1 MSDQSGAAAHDDPR
15 DLPDRLSLR
24 HSKLEAKRRLA
35 AGEFTTLHDAQLA
48 VAREHGMSSWA
59 ALKEHI
65 AAEAGSDPGHA
76 LAQVRWLF
84 GRYGEADAPGWTAPS
99 RDELS
104 EHFTDHFLT
113 LLPPETAAAAL
124 GGVAAKLR
132 EDLVLID
139 ADSLYLSAKVA
150 DLLVEAH
157 VEPEAPHRITVL
169 SLFPGGAPATDTR
182 VAQPPTASFGPVP
195 EPMPG
200 LVGDSYAELGL
211 VGLTAAG
218 DWDSGPA
225 PEPWVCSRGWA
236 DLERNVPLGPRHRF
250 PVQGIT
256 TLVTSTAVLCLVAE
270 GAVALD
276 DPVNRHLRTLRLADD
291 AVTVRELLSHTGGVD
306 SPPPAWADSVAD
318 VADVLGPVV
327 GCTGSR
333 GEFAYSNGGYAVLG
347 QLITDL
353 TGTSFAQAATRL
365 VLEPLGL
372 ADSWFPATA
381 PVSPDAVRGYRLT
394 EEGSFE
400 PEPPRIFTLQSA
412 GGLWSTG
419 PDLVRFGSGWRTLLP
434 MELAEQALR
443 PQAKQYDS
451 AAEIGLGWLLRRPMD
466 AAGHAGAGP
475 GSSASLI
482 TRPGTGRTSVV
493 LTNRLVPVEPTN
505 ARLLRSAA
513 SVPAAEEPPSRP

>member
-65 AAEAGSDPGHA
+65 AAEAGSEPGHA

-132 EDLVLID
+132 EDLVLVD

-200 LVGDSYAELGL
+200 LAGDSYTELGL

-218 DWDSGPA
+218 DWDSGHGPA
-225 PEPWVCSRGWA
+225 PWVCSRGWA

-250 PVQGIT
+250 PVHGIT
-256 TLVTSTAVLCLVAE
+256 TLVTSTAVLCLVAA

-276 DPVNRHLRTLRLADD
+276 DPVNRHLRSLRLADD
-291 AVTVRELLSHTGGVD
+291 AVTVRELLSHTGGVACP
-306 SPPPAWADSVAD
+306 SAWAGSVAD
-318 VADVLGPVV
+318 VAEVLGPVV
-327 GCTGSR
+327 GSSGPR
-333 GEFAYSNGGYAVLG
+333 GEFAYSHGGYAVLG
-347 QLITDL
+347 QLIADL
-353 TGTSFAQAATRL
+353 TGTPFAQAATRL

-372 ADSWFPATA
+372 ADSWFPSDA

-434 MELAEQALR
+434 RELAEQALR
-443 PQAKQYDS
+443 PHARQHES
-451 AAEIGLGWLLRRPMD
+451 AAEIGLGWLLQPRMD
-466 AAGHAGAGP
+466 AAGHAVAGQ

-482 TRPGTGRTSVV
+482 TRPSTGRTSVV
-493 LTNRLVPVEPTN
+493 LTNRLVPAEALNV
-505 ARLLRSAA
+505 RLLRAAA
-513 SVPAAEEPPSRP
+513 SVSPVNEPPSGP